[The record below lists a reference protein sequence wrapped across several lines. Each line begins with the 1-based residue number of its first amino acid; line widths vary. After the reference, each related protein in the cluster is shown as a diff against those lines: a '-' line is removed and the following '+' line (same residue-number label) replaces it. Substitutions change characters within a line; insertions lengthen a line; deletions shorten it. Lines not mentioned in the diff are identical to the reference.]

1 MRVLIGCRCAIDHVR
16 VKENEALEIG
26 TPSVIAVDGSRRLAC
41 GKFHDEL
48 VRVMNLMADC
58 SPGVSGNRTLMFK
71 IAPADEWTT
80 LTGDAL
86 NRGIE
91 NIAERLSG
99 TNDGRLYITVP
110 SSVQVEIYKI
120 EEV

>member
-16 VKENEALEIG
+16 VKEHEALEIG

-41 GKFHDEL
+41 DKFHDEL
-48 VRVMNLMADC
+48 VQAMKLMADC
-58 SPGVSGNRTLMFK
+58 SPGVYENRTLMFK
-71 IAPADEWTT
+71 TAPADEWTT

-86 NRGIE
+86 KRGIE
-91 NIAERLSG
+91 NIASRIAG
-99 TNDGRLYITVP
+99 TNDGRMYITVP
-110 SSVQVEIYKI
+110 SCVQVEIYKI